1 MLFRNLKKVGKK
13 IALKQK
19 LGWKK
24 WAKLAEKELDNPFH
38 KKLWE
43 ASDAFGSSF
52 EPDVEVGLSRFKQRI
67 AKEQGRVVPMKSS
80 FRWMKI
86 AVAVILLLGVGLFA
100 KEYLNSTPDFQ
111 VVETTNANTKRIKL
125 TDGTVVFLNENSKLF
140 FPNKFNGDS
149 RIVKVI
155 GEAYFEVAK
164 NPNQPF
170 MIESENGLVKVL
182 GTAFNF
188 RSVDSENFEE
198 LTVEHGKVA
207 FSSKIGKESVR
218 IIKTQKAILNK
229 ETGEI
234 SVLDDQKL
242 NALAWKTKKLSFKK
256 ENLGNVFKHLKRVCK
271 VEFNVENESIFD
283 CSYTVTFPVQNI
295 ESALKSLE
303 VASNNQLTFERMK
316 DGNYKVFGSTCN

>member
-1 MLFRNLKKVGKK
+1 M
-13 IALKQK
+13 ALKQK
-19 LGWKK
+19 SGWKN
-24 WAKLAEKELDNPFH
+24 WAKLAGKELDDPFH

-52 EPDVEVGLSRFKQRI
+52 EPDLEVGLSRFKQKI

-80 FRWMKI
+80 FKWMKI

-100 KEYLNSTPDFQ
+100 KEYLNSPPEFQ
-111 VVETTNANTKRIKL
+111 VVETTNANTKKIKL
-125 TDGTVVFLNENSKLF
+125 TDGTIVFLNENSKLF
-140 FPNKFNGDS
+140 FPTEFNGDT
-149 RIVKVI
+149 RIVKVK

-170 MIESENGLVKVL
+170 MIESENGLVRVL

-198 LTVEHGKVA
+198 LTVKNGKVA
-207 FSSKIGKESVR
+207 FSSKIGKES
-218 IIKTQKAILNK
+218 ITLLKTQKAILNK
-229 ETGEI
+229 KTGEI
-234 SVLDDQKL
+234 SILDDQKF

-256 ENLGNVFKHLKRVCK
+256 ENLSNVFKHLKRICK

-283 CSYTVTFPVQNI
+283 CSYTVTFPIQNI

-303 VASNNQLTFERMK
+303 VASNNQLRFEKIK